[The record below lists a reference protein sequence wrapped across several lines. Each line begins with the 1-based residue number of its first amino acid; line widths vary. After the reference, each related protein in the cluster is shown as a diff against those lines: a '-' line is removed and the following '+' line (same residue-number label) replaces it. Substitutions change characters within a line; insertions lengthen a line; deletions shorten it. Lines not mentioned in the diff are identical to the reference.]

1 MNFESD
7 SLAARRRKV
16 VFYGRVSTEM
26 EAQIAALKNQIIWY
40 QQLAERH
47 PEWTVVTMYED
58 EGISGRSI
66 NNRPGF
72 MKMLTD
78 AKKRKFDLIVTREG
92 FALCPKYRGCVGC
105 DPQTED
111 LRRRG
116 LFCE

>member
-26 EAQIAALKNQIIWY
+26 EAQIAALKNQMIWY

-78 AKKRKFDLIVTREG
+78 AKKRKFDLIVTREVSR
-92 FALCPKYRGCVGC
+92 FA
-105 DPQTED
+105 
-111 LRRRG
+111 
-116 LFCE
+116 

>member
-58 EGISGRSI
+58 AAVIIGLKTLR
-66 NNRPGF
+66 
-72 MKMLTD
+72 L
-78 AKKRKFDLIVTREG
+78 KKSQKHAAF
-92 FALCPKYRGCVGC
+92 
-105 DPQTED
+105 
-111 LRRRG
+111 
-116 LFCE
+116 

>member
-26 EAQIAALKNQIIWY
+26 EAQIAALKNQMIWY

-58 EGISGRSI
+58 APDIIGLKQ
-66 NNRPGF
+66 NP
-72 MKMLTD
+72 T
-78 AKKRKFDLIVTREG
+78 KRASL
-92 FALCPKYRGCVGC
+92 
-105 DPQTED
+105 
-111 LRRRG
+111 
-116 LFCE
+116 

>member
-78 AKKRKFDLIVTREG
+78 AKKRKKNSTTHFCSACWLATE
-92 FALCPKYRGCVGC
+92 RGVFFPIKKPGTAM
-105 DPQTED
+105 PI
-111 LRRRG
+111 
-116 LFCE
+116 

>member
-26 EAQIAALKNQIIWY
+26 EAQIAALKNQMIWY

-66 NNRPGF
+66 NNRPR
-72 MKMLTD
+72 LYED
-78 AKKRKFDLIVTREG
+78 ADGCKKEKVRFDRN
-92 FALCPKYRGCVGC
+92 P
-105 DPQTED
+105 
-111 LRRRG
+111 
-116 LFCE
+116 

>member
-26 EAQIAALKNQIIWY
+26 EAQIAALKNQMIWY

-58 EGISGRSI
+58 
-66 NNRPGF
+66 
-72 MKMLTD
+72 
-78 AKKRKFDLIVTREG
+78 
-92 FALCPKYRGCVGC
+92 
-105 DPQTED
+105 
-111 LRRRG
+111 
-116 LFCE
+116 